1 MDIIDYFI
9 LLLLAVIK
17 KDRYHG
23 FLASLPL
30 RERTNPAIND
40 RQDHYEKI
48 PFATRQHSRVPVIIV
63 LVKPLRSSIKL
74 REFLRSIQHY
84 LATFVM

>member
-1 MDIIDYFI
+1 MR
-9 LLLLAVIK
+9 LLLAVVK

-23 FLASLPL
+23 FLASVPL

-40 RQDHYEKI
+40 RQHHYKKI

-63 LVKPLRSSIKL
+63 LVKLLRSSIKL
-74 REFLRSIQHY
+74 REF
-84 LATFVM
+84 